1 MLRFLWITRR
11 EVTAAAPAAKKCCWT
26 TSSPQRTSLQ
36 HIWSLSIAHQVS
48 SLVAHRRIKTTRSS
62 LLFNYSITQKETV
75 ITWNITK
82 SRRVRSVLRW
92 RRAGANWQHLQTLFR
107 RLRKGGRSVRETHHS
122 ATLQPKQTAASRT
135 QIFQH
140 LVLMRSLVISLSR
153 CFIFIWVP
161 TLCFF
166 GRSFLLFI
174 SSTTRLHKRPLP
186 ARARNLRASADTRDG
201 KCTFA
206 PSHNVSWR
214 QPVIMIIHNLPI
226 IAFPLMPIPNNMQ
239 LFHPF
244 RSDLIA
250 LAATCLSSNARNNS
264 SVTSG
269 LSLC

>member
-1 MLRFLWITRR
+1 MNPQQTVNVELRVCCCRRALHFRGTSRSPVLRFLWITRR

-107 RLRKGGRSVRETHHS
+107 RLRKGGRSERETHHS
-122 ATLQPKQTAASRT
+122 ATLQPEQTAASRT

-140 LVLMRSLVISLSR
+140 LALMRSLVISLSR
-153 CFIFIWVP
+153 CFIFIWVH

-166 GRSFLLFI
+166 GRCFLLFI
-174 SSTTRLHKRPLP
+174 SSTTACTNVLFQP
-186 ARARNLRASADTRDG
+186 AHVFRVLALT
-201 KCTFA
+201 
-206 PSHNVSWR
+206 PEMENVLCS
-214 QPVIMIIHNLPI
+214 
-226 IAFPLMPIPNNMQ
+226 FP
-239 LFHPF
+239 
-244 RSDLIA
+244 
-250 LAATCLSSNARNNS
+250 
-264 SVTSG
+264 
-269 LSLC
+269 